1 MAIKIPTELLDG
13 CVLGLLNQNDYYG
26 YALTKE
32 VQLAIDVASSTIYPV
47 MRRLKASG
55 LVATYD
61 KPYNGRNRR
70 YYQITED
77 GINRLKELQSEWL
90 NFESGINQLL
100 GGTKE

>member
-13 CVLGLLNQNDYYG
+13 CVLGLLSQDDYYG

-55 LVATYD
+55 LVDTYD

-70 YYQITED
+70 YYRITES
-77 GINRLKELQSEWL
+77 GTQRLSELKTDWIQFQS
-90 NFESGINQLL
+90 GVNQLL
-100 GGTKE
+100 GGTQS